1 MKTSR
6 RRRDN
11 AVTPTALPVERRVGA
26 DRRDDNERQRL
37 EMILDRGFR
46 PGRWAARA
54 AYALG
59 LQGGPHISVDE
70 QLVEVSGRMHAPLRI
85 AFASDFHA
93 GPTTD
98 NRILAD
104 ACARLHA
111 LRPDVVLLGGDF
123 VTVRADDIHALAT
136 MLADVH
142 APLGKFGVF
151 GNHDLR
157 GHWQV
162 VRDALSAAGVR
173 MLVNEVVHLPAP
185 HGDVSIIGLDDPII
199 GDPDGSLF
207 DDARGVRVVLMHA
220 PDGLLAARDEHF
232 DLALCGHTHGGQ
244 IVLPG
249 GVKPYLPHG
258 KLSRQFAGGRY
269 QLGPDKDRTLVVSRG
284 VGCSTLPV
292 RIGCSAEVHLVTVTP
307 RPRTPS

>member
-1 MKTSR
+1 MHT
-6 RRRDN
+6 
-11 AVTPTALPVERRVGA
+11 
-26 DRRDDNERQRL
+26 DRRDDIERQRL

-46 PGRWAARA
+46 PGRWAARTS
-54 AYALG
+54 YLLG
-59 LQGGPHISVDE
+59 LQGAPVHLDE
-70 QLVEVSGRMHAPLRI
+70 QHVGVARPMSAPLRV

-98 NRILAD
+98 DRVLAD
-104 ACARLHA
+104 ACAQLDA
-111 LRPDVVLLGGDF
+111 LRPDVLLLGGDS
-123 VTVRADDIHALAT
+123 VTVRANDIHPLAA
-136 MLADVH
+136 MLAKVRV
-142 APLGKFGVF
+142 PFGKFGVF

-185 HGDVSIIGLDDPII
+185 HDDVSIIGFDDPIM
-199 GDPDGSLF
+199 GDPDGTLF
-207 DDARGVRVVLMHA
+207 NDARGVRILLMHA
-220 PDGLLAARDEHF
+220 PDGLLAAGDHHF

-258 KLSRQFAGGRY
+258 ELSRKFAGGRY
-269 QLGPDKDRTLVVSRG
+269 QLGPDGDRVLVVSRG

-292 RIGCSAEVHLVTVTP
+292 RIGCSSEVHLVTVSP
-307 RPRTPS
+307 RSRTPT